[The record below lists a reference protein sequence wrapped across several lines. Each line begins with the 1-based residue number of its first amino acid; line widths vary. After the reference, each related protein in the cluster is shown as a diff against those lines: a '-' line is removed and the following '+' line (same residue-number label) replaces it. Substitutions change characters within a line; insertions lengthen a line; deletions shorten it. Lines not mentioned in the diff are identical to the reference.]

1 MRAKETLM
9 MTIADYVAEQLADRG
24 VDTAFELVGGM
35 ITHLLDALYRGN
47 RVRVVSMHHEQGAAF
62 AAEGWARMKRGVPG
76 VALATSGPG
85 ATNLLTAIGSC
96 YFDSIPA
103 VFITGQ
109 VNVNEQKGESGVRQ
123 LGFQETDIVAMAAP
137 VTKWAVGVQSPGE
150 VGRVLDHAFRCA
162 LEGRPGPVL
171 IDLPM
176 NVQRA
181 EWTGAG
187 SCSTRIDDAAEN
199 APSQD
204 SPEQGREFLTCLND
218 ALLLAK
224 HPLVLAG
231 GGVRSA
237 LAEKHAL
244 ALLER
249 LGVPVVTSLMGVDL
263 LPAGH
268 PLRVGMIGTYGNR
281 WANWALE
288 HADLVLALGSRFD
301 VRQTGADLASFT
313 RGKTFFQVDVDAAEL
328 NNRVLVQ
335 HALCMPLQEWFD
347 LEAAAPL
354 DAWNGGEQWL
364 GDIRAMEAKWPD
376 TDEAA
381 GVGGIDPNVLVRQVS
396 GASPQAGSFVSDVG
410 QHQMWAAQSVRL
422 RGGQRLLNSGGMG
435 AMGFALP
442 AAIGACVASGR
453 PSVVFSGDGSVQLNI
468 QELQTIRTHGLPV
481 KIIVMNNGAYGMVRQ
496 FQEAYFGERY
506 QSTVWGYEAPDFV
519 RIAEA
524 YGIPALRVEKRE
536 ELTDALARLWEDPAA
551 PFLLNVAIEQKRNAY
566 PKTMF
571 GQPLSRMEP
580 AKP

>member
-1 MRAKETLM
+1 M
-9 MTIADYVAEQLADRG
+9 MTVADYVAEQLADRG
-24 VDTAFELVGGM
+24 VDTTFELVGGM

-109 VNVNEQKGESGVRQ
+109 VNVNEQKKESGVRQ

-137 VTKWAVGVQSPGE
+137 VTKWAIGVRSPEE
-150 VGRVLDHAFRCA
+150 VGRVLDRAFRCA

-176 NVQRA
+176 NVQCA
-181 EWTGAG
+181 EWTVAG
-187 SCSTRIDDAAEN
+187 SCSTRIDDTTEN
-199 APSQD
+199 ASSQD
-204 SPEQGREFLTCLND
+204 SPQQAREFLTCLSD
-218 ALLLAK
+218 ALLQAQR
-224 HPLVLAG
+224 PLVLAG

-237 LAEKHAL
+237 LAEKQAL

-249 LGVPVVTSLMGVDL
+249 LDVPVVTSLMGIDL

-288 HADLVLALGSRFD
+288 RADLVLALGSRLD

-335 HALCMPLQEWFD
+335 HALCIPLQEWFA
-347 LEAAAPL
+347 LEAAAPI
-354 DAWNGGEQWL
+354 DAWKGGAEWL
-364 GDIRAMEAKWPD
+364 GEIRARESRWPD
-376 TDEAA
+376 TDESA
-381 GVGGIDPNVLVRQVS
+381 GIGGIDPNLLVRQIS
-396 GASPQAGSFVSDVG
+396 ETSPWAGSFVSDVG
-410 QHQMWAAQSVRL
+410 QHQMWTAQSVRL

-453 PSVVFSGDGSVQLNI
+453 PSVVFSGDGSLQLNI

-481 KIIVMNNGAYGMVRQ
+481 KIVVMNNKAYGMVRQ

-519 RIAEA
+519 RVAEA

-536 ELTDALARLWEDPAA
+536 ELPEAMARLWEDPSA
-551 PFLLNVAIEQKRNAY
+551 PFLLDVAIEQKRNAY

>member
-1 MRAKETLM
+1 
-9 MTIADYVAEQLADRG
+9 MTVADYVAQQLANRG

-35 ITHLLDALYRGN
+35 ITHLLDALYRGK

-109 VNVNEQKGESGVRQ
+109 VNVNEQKKESGVRQ

-137 VTKWAVGVQSPGE
+137 VTKWAIGVRSPEE
-150 VGRVLDHAFRCA
+150 VGRVLDRAFRCA

-181 EWTGAG
+181 EWHGAG
-187 SCSTRIDDAAEN
+187 SCSTRIDDTTEN
-199 APSQD
+199 ASSQD
-204 SPEQGREFLTCLND
+204 FPAQAREFLTCLSD
-218 ALLLAK
+218 ALLVAK
-224 HPLVLAG
+224 RPLVLAG

-237 LAEKHAL
+237 LAEKQAH

-263 LPAGH
+263 LPARH

-288 HADLVLALGSRFD
+288 HADLVLVLGSRLD
-301 VRQTGADLASFT
+301 VRQTGADLVSFT
-313 RGKTFFQVDVDAAEL
+313 RRKTFFRVDVDAAEL

-335 HALCMPLQEWFD
+335 HALCMPLQEWFA

-354 DAWNGGEQWL
+354 EPWNGGSEWL

-376 TDEAA
+376 TDESA
-381 GVGGIDPNVLVRQVS
+381 GIGGIDPNVLVRQIS
-396 GASPQAGSFVSDVG
+396 EASSWADSFVSDVG

-422 RGGQRLLNSGGMG
+422 RGDQRLLNSGGMG

-453 PSVVFSGDGSVQLNI
+453 PSVVFSGDGSLQLNI

-481 KIIVMNNGAYGMVRQ
+481 KIIVMNNRAYGMVRQ

-519 RIAEA
+519 RVAKA
-524 YGIPALRVEKRE
+524 YGIPALRVEKQE
-536 ELTDALARLWEDPAA
+536 ELSEAMARLWEDPSA
-551 PFLLNVAIEQKRNAY
+551 PFLLDVAIEQKRNAY

-580 AKP
+580 AKS